1 MNFSIRA
8 SPSTSIEPL
17 ISINNQLERPEA
29 AVGILRYA
37 QNPDNG
43 IDESLVDAQE
53 TTPRWYEKLGRWDDA
68 LEAYERKQRAAP
80 DDLKY
85 TFARLRCLKALG
97 EWKRLSALSCDLWQ
111 RVDDVKLRRQVAPL
125 AARAAW
131 AMGRWDDMERYV
143 RDTSEHDVQGAFFRA
158 VLGIHNQRFRSALR
172 HIGKAR
178 RLERRQ
184 KEKVGATMLCRI
196 TKPSRRAK
204 TPAKTPATVIAI
216 AISRSSTGTSLIIR

>member
-1 MNFSIRA
+1 MHAARSYAKALHYKELEFQT

-68 LEAYERKQRAAP
+68 LEAYERKQRSAP
-80 DDLKY
+80 EDLKY

-97 EWKRLSALSCDLWQ
+97 EWKRLAALSSDLWSNG
-111 RVDDVKLRRQVAPL
+111 RADTKMKRQVAPL

-131 AMGRWDDMERYV
+131 AMGHWDDMERCVAWGVGVPAPAAAVGGVSMSLAWGLAPVSPCRWCWVVMCYC
-143 RDTSEHDVQGAFFRA
+143 RA
-158 VLGIHNQRFRSALR
+158 ADRPA
-172 HIGKAR
+172 
-178 RLERRQ
+178 
-184 KEKVGATMLCRI
+184 
-196 TKPSRRAK
+196 PRA
-204 TPAKTPATVIAI
+204 
-216 AISRSSTGTSLIIR
+216 